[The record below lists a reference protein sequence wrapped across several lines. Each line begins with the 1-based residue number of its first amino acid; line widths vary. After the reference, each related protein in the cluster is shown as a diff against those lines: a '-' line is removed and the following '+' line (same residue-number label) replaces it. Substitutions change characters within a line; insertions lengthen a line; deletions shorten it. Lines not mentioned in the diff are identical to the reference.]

1 MAVCNFRCR
10 PRMQEQF
17 RRWGSLLASVVREG
31 VLKKSLWGL
40 RRQTRLNRE
49 DRLRKT
55 RSLTLGIHKSSH
67 GSCTRQQGHRAR
79 ATVGV
84 ERKAPRRQQLELT
97 AGTRGGGAPTTS
109 SGTAWSDWE

>member
-40 RRQTRLNRE
+40 RRQTRLNRQRRQAE
-49 DRLRKT
+49 KDQELDSGDSQVIPRLMHKAT
-55 RSLTLGIHKSSH
+55 RAQSKSNS
-67 GSCTRQQGHRAR
+67 GSGEEGTTKATAR
-79 ATVGV
+79 ADRGD
-84 ERKAPRRQQLELT
+84 ERRRCSHDLKRDCLE
-97 AGTRGGGAPTTS
+97 
-109 SGTAWSDWE
+109 